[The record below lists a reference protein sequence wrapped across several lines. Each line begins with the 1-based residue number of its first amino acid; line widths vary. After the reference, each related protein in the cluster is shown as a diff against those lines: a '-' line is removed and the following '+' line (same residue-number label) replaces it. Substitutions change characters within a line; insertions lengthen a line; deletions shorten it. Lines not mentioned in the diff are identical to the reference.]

1 MSASAIGDQT
11 IANMRAA
18 QEAACRT
25 AARVMAR
32 PRSVICF
39 APAAHPA
46 TRGMPFGI
54 GLGAMA
60 ETDLPHHYK
69 RETAGHLALRRV
81 PVVPATESVG
91 SVRGLL
97 RSGDFESVDLV
108 LLTNPS
114 GSYVASVELRRLV
127 EADDATAL
135 ESIGRSDW
143 PVVPTEMDQ
152 EQAVDIAIRQSVTV
166 LPVIAVDGRP
176 IGLIPAHMLLDV
188 LGREHNEDLYL
199 MAGIVRESAGAR
211 HALED
216 PPLRRV
222 VRRLPWLLAGLVLSS
237 AATAVMV
244 GYETALQTNVMIAFF
259 IPGLV
264 YLTDAIGTQ
273 TEAIAVRGLSVRSK
287 PLLALL
293 WSEIVTGGTIG
304 VLLGLAAMLAVWF
317 VFGNIAIAA
326 GVGVSLAAAGILA
339 SGIGLLFPW
348 TLSRIGLDPAFGA
361 GPVATIVQDVL
372 TIVIYFLV
380 MTKVV
385 GLGL

>member
-1 MSASAIGDQT
+1 
-11 IANMRAA
+11 
-18 QEAACRT
+18 
-25 AARVMAR
+25 
-32 PRSVICF
+32 
-39 APAAHPA
+39 
-46 TRGMPFGI
+46 
-54 GLGAMA
+54 MA

-97 RSGDFESVDLV
+97 RSVDFESVDLV

-127 EADDATAL
+127 EADDTTAL
-135 ESIGRSDW
+135 ESIGCADW

-152 EQAVDIAIRQSVTV
+152 EQAVDVAIRQSVTV

-176 IGLIPAHMLLDV
+176 IGLISAHTLLAV
-188 LGREHNEDLYL
+188 LGGEHNEDLYL

-244 GYETALQTNVMIAFF
+244 GYETVLQTNVMIAFF

-304 VLLGLAAMLAVWF
+304 VVLGLAAMLAVWF

-385 GLGL
+385 GLSL

>member
-1 MSASAIGDQT
+1 
-11 IANMRAA
+11 
-18 QEAACRT
+18 
-25 AARVMAR
+25 
-32 PRSVICF
+32 
-39 APAAHPA
+39 
-46 TRGMPFGI
+46 
-54 GLGAMA
+54 MA

-97 RSGDFESVDLV
+97 RSGKFETVDLV
-108 LLTNPS
+108 LLTNLS
-114 GSYVASVELRRLV
+114 GVYVASVELRRLV
-127 EADDATAL
+127 ESDDATAL
-135 ESIGRSDW
+135 ESIGRADW
-143 PVVPTEMDQ
+143 PVVPAEMDQ

-176 IGLIPAHMLLDV
+176 IGFIPAHTLLDV

-222 VRRLPWLLAGLVLSS
+222 ARRLPWLLAGLVLSS
-237 AATAVMV
+237 VATAVMV
-244 GYETALQTNVMIAFF
+244 GFETALQTNVMIAFF

-293 WSEIVTGGTIG
+293 WSEIVTGGMIG

-317 VFGNIAIAA
+317 VFGNIVIAV